1 MTETGP
7 QVEGF
12 DRLVEPYRCELL
24 AYCYR
29 MLGSAHDAED
39 LVQDTYLRAWR
50 ARAQYDETRSSLRT
64 WLYRI
69 ATNVCLTA
77 LEVRGRRPMP
87 SGMVA
92 ASDPLGP
99 LIPGEHAAW
108 LQPLPDSLLDA
119 GDPAGAVIDRSSL
132 RLAFAA
138 ALQHLSARQ
147 RGALILR
154 DVLSFSASEAAD
166 ILGTTVVSVNS
177 SLQRARARVKEAGVR
192 QEHVGEP
199 SAAEQ
204 RAWVDRYMKAFERAD
219 VEGLKRLLTEDVL
232 MEMPPMVNWFTGPA
246 NYGLFMEWVF
256 AVAGTDW
263 HLKAVAAN
271 GQPGFAAYCRV
282 GDGYQLHTL
291 QVFTVTAEGIS
302 RNSVFQESEVF
313 TSFGLAARLD
323 AQGLVNAELRR
334 ARLVPAPPPVCTDE
348 FAGTPQANRLQG
360 ENPMSDSRAH
370 DKAAIEAILA
380 NSYKAWEA
388 GDAAGMVADY
398 TADATAIMTGSL
410 RESRDMIRGNMALA
424 FEGPLKGTSTWN
436 KELSFRFIGRDA
448 AIAVYESGILFGDQT
463 EVPDAGKVNATWVF
477 EKQDGQWLIAA
488 YHNSPV
494 LAPGQ

>member
-1 MTETGP
+1 MTTKA
-7 QVEGF
+7 EGF
-12 DRLVEPYRCELL
+12 DRAIEPYRRELL

-77 LEVRGRRPMP
+77 LEVRGRRPLP
-87 SGMVA
+87 SGLVA

-99 LIPGEHAAW
+99 LVPGESAAW

-119 GDPAGAVIDRSSL
+119 GDPASAVIDSSSL

-154 DVLSFSASEAAD
+154 DVLSFSASEAAE

-177 SLQRARARVKEAGVR
+177 SLQRARTRVKEVGVR
-192 QEHVGEP
+192 QERLSEP

-204 RAWVDRYMKAFERAD
+204 RAWVDRYMEAFERAD
-219 VEGLKRLLTEDVL
+219 VEGLKRLLTADVL
-232 MEMPPMVNWFTGPA
+232 MEMPPMLNWFVGPA

-256 AVAGTDW
+256 AAAGTDW
-263 HLKAVAAN
+263 CLKAVAAN
-271 GQPGFAAYCRV
+271 GQPGFAAYRRV
-282 GDGYQLHTL
+282 GDGYELHTL

-323 AQGLVNAELRR
+323 AQGLVNAGLAR
-334 ARLVPAPPPVCTDE
+334 AR
-348 FAGTPQANRLQG
+348 
-360 ENPMSDSRAH
+360 
-370 DKAAIEAILA
+370 
-380 NSYKAWEA
+380 
-388 GDAAGMVADY
+388 
-398 TADATAIMTGSL
+398 
-410 RESRDMIRGNMALA
+410 
-424 FEGPLKGTSTWN
+424 
-436 KELSFRFIGRDA
+436 
-448 AIAVYESGILFGDQT
+448 
-463 EVPDAGKVNATWVF
+463 
-477 EKQDGQWLIAA
+477 
-488 YHNSPV
+488 
-494 LAPGQ
+494 